1 MAKIPS
7 TQVETEVETDRKGVP
22 HDTTDEVTQNVLR
35 RLRNIEGQIRGLQR
49 MVEEDQYCIDILTQV
64 SAARS
69 ALNSVGMKILRRH
82 IDTCVSEALKD
93 GGESKDEMI
102 EELMTILSR
111 QEL

>member
-1 MAKIPS
+1 MAKGALAGD
-7 TQVETEVETDRKGVP
+7 TKEHKGVA
-22 HDTTDEVTQNVLR
+22 HDTTDALTQNILR
-35 RLRNIEGQIRGLQR
+35 RLRNIEGQVRGLQR
-49 MVEEDQYCIDILTQV
+49 MVEEDQYCIDILTQI

-82 IDTCVSEALKD
+82 IETCMTEAIRNDGDT
-93 GGESKDEMI
+93 KDEMI

>member
-1 MAKIPS
+1 MAKGALVGD
-7 TQVETEVETDRKGVP
+7 TKEHKGVA
-22 HDTTDEVTQNVLR
+22 HDTTDALTQNVLR
-35 RLRNIEGQIRGLQR
+35 RLRNIEGQVRGLQR
-49 MVEEDQYCIDILTQV
+49 MVEEDQYCIDILTQI

-82 IDTCVSEALKD
+82 IETCMTEAIRNDGDT
-93 GGESKDEMI
+93 KDEMI